1 MTSSRDVGFLV
12 WSTQTGLGAAARLT
26 ALLLLSAAFRAPCV
40 VAQSP
45 ELAPSPLVG
54 AYLTDAGD
62 LFLVGEA
69 DEEGIRVRDMAT
81 GLSGVLEADG
91 PDLYRRGEIST
102 LVERDAMGAITA
114 LRVTTPAA
122 TRRATRVPMRTE
134 EVSWTA
140 DGARLAGTLLLPEGE
155 GPFRLV
161 ISQPGSS
168 WTTRYNEYGVF
179 PALMFVASGSAALIY
194 DKRGFGASE
203 GDRLVAFERTARD
216 LAAAV
221 EAMRLRFEFDPTR
234 IGVFGLSQGGWIA
247 PLAATYTDGIRFMA
261 LVGAPGTT
269 PARQEI
275 QRARAVLESEG
286 FPPEEVAAIERFQEI
301 AFHYG
306 NTGEGWNDYLAARAA
321 AEGKG
326 WLGKVWSPEE
336 PGPDFWLWGRLNG
349 NYNPLPALLELRV
362 PVLAVWG
369 ERDLN
374 VLPEVHRSIFEVAL
388 DAAGNR
394 DYTLTVVPAASHTLE
409 IEDPADHSPATLA
422 LDLLGGDPFDRAAWE
437 AIVRW
442 VGEQ

>member
-1 MTSSRDVGFLV
+1 M
-12 WSTQTGLGAAARLT
+12 
-26 ALLLLSAAFRAPCV
+26 LLLSAAFVAPGIG
-40 VAQSP
+40 AQSSD
-45 ELAPSPLVG
+45 LAPSPLVG
-54 AYLTDAGD
+54 AYRTDTGD
-62 LFLVGEA
+62 LYLVGEA
-69 DEEGIRVRDMAT
+69 DEDGIRVRDMAT
-81 GLSGVLEADG
+81 GLTGVLEADG
-91 PDLYRRGEIST
+91 PDLYRRGDVST
-102 LVERDAMGAITA
+102 AVERDATGVVTA
-114 LRVTTPAA
+114 LRVATPAG
-122 TRRATRVPMRTE
+122 TRRVARVPMRTE
-134 EVSWTA
+134 EVSWTV
-140 DGARLAGTLLLPEGE
+140 DGARLAGTLLLPEGP

-168 WTTRYNEYGVF
+168 WATRYNEYGVF

-216 LAAAV
+216 LAAGV
-221 EAMRLRFEFDPTR
+221 EAMRLRFDIDPTR

-247 PLAATYTDGIRFMA
+247 PLAARYTDGIRFVA

-275 QRARAVLESEG
+275 QRARAVLEAEG
-286 FPPEEVAAIERFQEI
+286 FPPEEVEAIGRFQEI
-301 AFHYG
+301 AFRYG
-306 NTGEGWNDYLAARAA
+306 STGEGWRDYLAARAA

-349 NYNPLPALLELRV
+349 DYNPLAALLELRV

-394 DYTLTVVPAASHTLE
+394 DHTLVVVPAASHTLE
-409 IEDPADHSPATLA
+409 LEDPADHPTGTLA
-422 LDLLGGDPFDRAAWE
+422 PARLGGDPFDRGAWE
-437 AIVRW
+437 TIVRW
-442 VGEQ
+442 IGDR